1 MRVVGLMAA
10 RNESWILG
18 LSARAALLWLDELVI
33 LVHAST
39 DATAAIA
46 GAVMREHLGRVSIL
60 FEDNPVWEEMR
71 HRQMML
77 DCARSR
83 GATHICYIDSDE
95 VLTGNLLDPVH
106 GQTAKRIYG
115 LFSICPPNS
124 ILQIPWLALRGSIGQ
139 VHVSGPWADNQVASF
154 GFVDSPELGWK
165 ARGEEKYDFHHRA
178 PMGRPMVPWTPL
190 GNMNPLVRQRRDAGL
205 MHLQFVQGRRL
216 RAKQA
221 LYKITEVLR
230 WPGREPVEMVDQR
243 YNLAVYGQYK
253 TPGPG
258 WQGPMGLAEAPMDLW
273 WGAYAHLM
281 CHLETKQVPWQEAE
295 VLKALEEHG
304 PKRFAGLDLF
314 GIGEVA
320 AHQRG

>member
-1 MRVVGLMAA
+1 MKIIGLMAA

-18 LSARAALLWLDELVI
+18 LSARAALMWLDELVI
-33 LVHAST
+33 LDHAST
-39 DATAAIA
+39 DKTAQIGFDVRA
-46 GAVMREHLGRVSIL
+46 EHPGRVVQL
-60 FEDNPVWEEMR
+60 YEENQVWEEMR
-71 HRQMML
+71 HRQRML
-77 DCARSR
+77 DEARLR
-83 GATHICYIDSDE
+83 GATHICYIDADE
-95 VLTGNLLDPVH
+95 ILTGNLLDPVH

-178 PMGRPMVPWTPL
+178 PMGRPLVPWTPL
-190 GNMNPLVRQRRDAGL
+190 GNMNPLVRQLRNAGL
-205 MHLQFVQGRRL
+205 MHVQFVQGRRL

-221 LYKITEVLR
+221 LYKVTEVLR

-273 WGAYAHLM
+273 WGPYAHLM
-281 CHLETKQVPWQEAE
+281 CHLDTKQVPWQEAE

-314 GIGEVA
+314 GIGETS
-320 AHQRG
+320 AHQRA